1 MDIHCTYC
9 GNTNFVSASIGE
21 VSSLDGCMFVPT
33 VNIYSCTNC
42 GHIEMFDRHL
52 DKFALEKKVEEE
64 RKLQKEQE
72 KRIAEMQAIER
83 EIERLTAI
91 INNENS
97 TVKEVKEAAKIVNEL
112 NKKLGKASFEEYHV
126 QAGISKNIDSFY

>member
-1 MDIHCTYC
+1 
-9 GNTNFVSASIGE
+9 
-21 VSSLDGCMFVPT
+21 
-33 VNIYSCTNC
+33 
-42 GHIEMFDRHL
+42 MFDRHL

-112 NKKLGKASFEEYHV
+112 NKKLGKASFEEYQV